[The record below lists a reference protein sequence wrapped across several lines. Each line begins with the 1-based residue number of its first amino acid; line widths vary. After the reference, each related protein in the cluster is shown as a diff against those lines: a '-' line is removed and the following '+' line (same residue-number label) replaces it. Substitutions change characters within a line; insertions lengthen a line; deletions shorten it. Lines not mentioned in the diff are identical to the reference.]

1 MEIWT
6 LNQAGIP
13 CFAAATIYF
22 KNTHFCPLKVNQM
35 ILATSPK
42 AKDESPSRDSEK
54 LHPPSFNSAYLN
66 LVQCDRCLLNFL
78 KQHPLQPE
86 QNSPSATQEQLQ
98 SCCQGIFEQIGWVVM
113 TIDGQVKYMTPR
125 AEQLIHQYFLIQTSQ
140 TLPPALIHW
149 FKDQITQLQ
158 CHKPI
163 PISGFPLHLE
173 QTERQLTIRLLP
185 SPIEA
190 HYLLLLEE
198 QEPPTFSIASLELL
212 GLTKREAEVLFW
224 IAKDKSNTGIAKIL
238 GCCEGTVRKHL
249 ENLYKKLRVQT
260 RIGAVMVALEKL
272 GLIKG

>member
-1 MEIWT
+1 MVISKPPKSKASEIPPEDST
-6 LNQAGIP
+6 ERQ
-13 CFAAATIYF
+13 
-22 KNTHFCPLKVNQM
+22 
-35 ILATSPK
+35 ATS
-42 AKDESPSRDSEK
+42 
-54 LHPPSFNSAYLN
+54 LHPTYLKFTK
-66 LVQCDRCLLNFL
+66 CDRCLFNFL
-78 KQHPLQPE
+78 HQHSTQLEQSSLPSVPEPIQPHCQPL
-86 QNSPSATQEQLQ
+86 
-98 SCCQGIFEQIGWVVM
+98 FEQVGWVVL

-140 TLPPALIHW
+140 TLPPALIRW
-149 FKDQITQLQ
+149 FKDQITQPQ
-158 CHKPI
+158 CPKPI

-173 QTERQLTIRLLP
+173 QTEHQLTIRLIP
-185 SPIEA
+185 SPIET

-224 IAKDKSNTGIAKIL
+224 IAKDKSNAGIAKIL

-260 RIGAVMVALEKL
+260 RIGAVMIALEKL